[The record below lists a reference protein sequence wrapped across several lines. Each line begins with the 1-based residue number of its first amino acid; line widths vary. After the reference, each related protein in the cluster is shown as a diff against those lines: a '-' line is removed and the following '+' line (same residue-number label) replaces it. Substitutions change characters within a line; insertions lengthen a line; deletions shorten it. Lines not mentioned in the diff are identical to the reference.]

1 MIMKAHYQGRAKG
14 VPSLNS
20 HRVHPRITE
29 LLAHLDRERAGLH
42 AAVESVSPA
51 RREERQAPER
61 WSVAE
66 ILEHLVLV
74 ERRLTYLVATAVAG
88 ARAKGLPAETEMTP
102 VMWTVPVKV
111 FLDRSRKI
119 TAAEA
124 VLPRGE
130 LDSAAASKA
139 LESTRAQL
147 RATIIAADGLALADV
162 VYPHPLVGQLNMYQW
177 IGFIGSHEARHAAQ
191 IRDLAAEGAV
201 SQRSPATAD

>member
-1 MIMKAHYQGRAKG
+1 M
-14 VPSLNS
+14 
-20 HRVHPRITE
+20 HPRITE
-29 LLAHLDRERAGLH
+29 VLAHLDRERAGLH
-42 AAVESVSPA
+42 AAVDCVSPA
-51 RREERQAPER
+51 RREERQARER

-74 ERRLTYLVATAVAG
+74 ERRLTYLVANAVAS
-88 ARAKGLPAETEMTP
+88 ARVKGLPAETETTP

-139 LESTRAQL
+139 LESTREQL
-147 RATIIAADGLALADV
+147 RATIVAADGLALADV
-162 VYPHPLVGQLNMYQW
+162 VHPHPVLGQLNMYQW

-191 IRDLAAEGAV
+191 IRELAADSAA
-201 SQRSPATAD
+201 SRRSPAAAD

>member
-1 MIMKAHYQGRAKG
+1 MKAHYRGRAKG
-14 VPSLNS
+14 VPFLNS
-20 HRVHPRITE
+20 QHMHPRITE
-29 LLAHLDRERAGLH
+29 LLAHLDRERAELR

-51 RREERQAPER
+51 RREERLTPER

-88 ARAKGLPAETEMTP
+88 ARAKGLPAEPETTP
-102 VMWTVPVKV
+102 VMWTVPVKL

-119 TAAEA
+119 TASEA

-139 LESTRAQL
+139 LELTREQL
-147 RATIIAADGLALADV
+147 RATIVAADGLALADV
-162 VYPHPLVGQLNMYQW
+162 VHPHQVLGQLNMYQW

-191 IRDLAAEGAV
+191 IRELAAGAAA
-201 SQRSPATAD
+201 SGRAPATAD